1 MTPLAA
7 LLGSP
12 QTAGI
17 ALSGPDASPPPMLLP
32 SPPVSPVGN
41 SCAGDGEA
49 SAFLPA
55 DSASAAG
62 GAGRRAPRRAGSWR
76 VSESAGRAEG
86 VGGSGGDSPH
96 GVAEGEAGEAGG
108 AGEGGCFYESVRVP
122 RDVVRVWQDCW
133 RGAWQADVEI
143 RSAVDGGLVL
153 AQGAVLA
160 AHSQGLERMLAGA
173 MLQQARP
180 PWVIVLKG
188 VPVEAIRGVVQAL
201 YCGTMD
207 DALMDRH
214 VFHLL
219 LLAHSLPIPLLK
231 SLCLEA
237 LRSRLLSPTNAVD
250 TLVLARLV
258 GSRAL
263 QALTQQYIV
272 RHHADVAL
280 TDAWAMLSQEYPDV
294 KQMLVQMVEARKRRD
309 TGLHG
314 EEAWARQ
321 QVQQAVRA
329 LEHICNDGSCATSA
343 SASASVSSPPP
354 AAPPCAAPASAS
366 SAEPSSASAVESGGG
381 RAGTGVEGDGAEEGG
396 GGRRMEGAE
405 GEEAKGREP
414 GGAATAAVGAATAAV
429 GAATAAVGA
438 ATAAVGA
445 AADTSSTD
453 SQNQP
458 DEILQSQGGQK
469 GPIGQLGHSGPNTL
483 SPTTTLAPTLSS
495 LSSSSS
501 LLSVRP
507 MSPPTPATPA
517 VPPTPCGLPKCRP
530 VEGLIRHFAKCGVKV
545 SGGCGSCKVVWQLL
559 EQHSSACEKHKGC
572 RVPLCR
578 QFKSKQQQEQG
589 SGLPAAGKEKLSAA
603 EHAEQVTALAKA
615 LLALEDAKSP
625 HYLPSL
631 SAASFISP
639 RCSSHSPLLVGSA
652 VASLSS
658 PSRRLFV
665 ALANTRVTA
674 LPSSSRSPLPV
685 RYSPVHPSCPLAL
698 AISLRSRRL
707 PVLPPLAFDVPSSF
721 PSPSMS
727 PLPSRRPHYLPSL
740 TLPSMS
746 PFSFRRPRDIPS
758 PSRRLS
764 ALPPVA
770 CPLSLPSPS
779 RSPSR
784 RLSALSPVA
793 CPLPP
798 PSPSRS
804 PSRCLSALPPFAFA
818 LSLPSPVRS
827 SSPCLRALSPI
838 AFVLSLPS
846 ASRPPS
852 RLLRALPPVACSPS
866 LPSPSRSLSRR
877 QSALPPIALALSL
890 PSP

>member
-41 SCAGDGEA
+41 SYAGDGEA
-49 SAFLPA
+49 SAFPPA
-55 DSASAAG
+55 DSATSA
-62 GAGRRAPRRAGSWR
+62 GAGRRVPRRAGSWR
-76 VSESAGRAEG
+76 VSESAGRADG

-180 PWVIVLKG
+180 PWVIVLRG

-207 DALMDRH
+207 DGLMDRH
-214 VFHLL
+214 IFHLL

-237 LRSRLLSPTNAVD
+237 LRSRLLSPANAVD

-294 KQMLVQMVEARKRRD
+294 KGMLVGMVEARKKRD
-309 TGLHG
+309 TSLQG

-329 LEHICNDGSCATSA
+329 LEHICNDGSCASSTSTSA
-343 SASASVSSPPP
+343 SAPVPQCLLPRFIPLPFP
-354 AAPPCAAPASAS
+354 AAAFLPMAARHWLAR
-366 SAEPSSASAVESGGG
+366 GGG
-381 RAGTGVEGDGAEEGG
+381 VGEAAGAAGKEGG
-396 GGRRMEGAE
+396 GGGGMAVAAEGAE
-405 GEEAKGREP
+405 GEEAEGRNLDSS
-414 GGAATAAVGAATAAV
+414 
-429 GAATAAVGA
+429 
-438 ATAAVGA
+438 A
-445 AADTSSTD
+445 AAAMAETTES
-453 SQNQP
+453 
-458 DEILQSQGGQK
+458 QSQAGQTDRS
-469 GPIGQLGHSGPNTL
+469 GQSSQPGQSGPHTL
-483 SPTTTLAPTLSS
+483 SPATTLAPTLSS
-495 LSSSSS
+495 LSSASHYLGGSGTLSTFSSSSSS

-517 VPPTPCGLPKCRP
+517 APPTPCGLPKCRP
-530 VEGLIRHFAKCGVKV
+530 VEVLIRHFAKCGVKV

-589 SGLPAAGKEKLSAA
+589 SGGPAAGKEKLSAA

-615 LLALEDAKSP
+615 LLALENAE
-625 HYLPSL
+625 
-631 SAASFISP
+631 SF
-639 RCSSHSPLLVGSA
+639 
-652 VASLSS
+652 
-658 PSRRLFV
+658 
-665 ALANTRVTA
+665 
-674 LPSSSRSPLPV
+674 
-685 RYSPVHPSCPLAL
+685 
-698 AISLRSRRL
+698 
-707 PVLPPLAFDVPSSF
+707 
-721 PSPSMS
+721 
-727 PLPSRRPHYLPSL
+727 
-740 TLPSMS
+740 
-746 PFSFRRPRDIPS
+746 
-758 PSRRLS
+758 
-764 ALPPVA
+764 
-770 CPLSLPSPS
+770 
-779 RSPSR
+779 
-784 RLSALSPVA
+784 
-793 CPLPP
+793 
-798 PSPSRS
+798 
-804 PSRCLSALPPFAFA
+804 
-818 LSLPSPVRS
+818 
-827 SSPCLRALSPI
+827 
-838 AFVLSLPS
+838 
-846 ASRPPS
+846 
-852 RLLRALPPVACSPS
+852 
-866 LPSPSRSLSRR
+866 
-877 QSALPPIALALSL
+877 
-890 PSP
+890 

>member
-55 DSASAAG
+55 DSAASAPG

-180 PWVIVLKG
+180 PWVIVLRG

-214 VFHLL
+214 IYHLL

-237 LRSRLLSPTNAVD
+237 LRSRLLSPANAVD

-294 KQMLVQMVEARKRRD
+294 KAMIVQMVEARKKRD

-314 EEAWARQ
+314 DEVWARQ

-329 LEHICNDGSCATSA
+329 LEHICNDGSCASSSSA
-343 SASASVSSPPP
+343 PASVSSPPP
-354 AAPPCAAPASAS
+354 AAPHSAAPHSAAPATAS
-366 SAEPSSASAVESGGG
+366 PCDSTSVPPSGTSSASAVEGEGV
-381 RAGTGVEGDGAEEGG
+381 RAGTGVGGDGGEEGG
-396 GGRRMEGAE
+396 GGGGGAEGAEGAE
-405 GEEAKGREP
+405 GEEAEGP
-414 GGAATAAVGAATAAV
+414 NPDGTAAAA
-429 GAATAAVGA
+429 
-438 ATAAVGA
+438 A
-445 AADTSSTD
+445 AADTTATN

-458 DEILQSQGGQK
+458 GKTGLTSQSGQ
-469 GPIGQLGHSGPNTL
+469 SGPSTL

-495 LSSSSS
+495 LSSSSHYLGGSGTLSTLSSSSS

-507 MSPPTPATPA
+507 MSPPTPATSA
-517 VPPTPCGLPKCRP
+517 APPTPCGLPKCRP

-559 EQHSSACEKHKGC
+559 EQHSGACEKQKGC

-589 SGLPAAGKEKLSAA
+589 SGGPAAGKEKLSAA

-615 LLALEDAKSP
+615 LLALEDAKS
-625 HYLPSL
+625 
-631 SAASFISP
+631 F
-639 RCSSHSPLLVGSA
+639 
-652 VASLSS
+652 
-658 PSRRLFV
+658 
-665 ALANTRVTA
+665 
-674 LPSSSRSPLPV
+674 
-685 RYSPVHPSCPLAL
+685 
-698 AISLRSRRL
+698 
-707 PVLPPLAFDVPSSF
+707 
-721 PSPSMS
+721 
-727 PLPSRRPHYLPSL
+727 
-740 TLPSMS
+740 
-746 PFSFRRPRDIPS
+746 
-758 PSRRLS
+758 
-764 ALPPVA
+764 
-770 CPLSLPSPS
+770 
-779 RSPSR
+779 
-784 RLSALSPVA
+784 
-793 CPLPP
+793 
-798 PSPSRS
+798 
-804 PSRCLSALPPFAFA
+804 
-818 LSLPSPVRS
+818 
-827 SSPCLRALSPI
+827 
-838 AFVLSLPS
+838 
-846 ASRPPS
+846 
-852 RLLRALPPVACSPS
+852 
-866 LPSPSRSLSRR
+866 
-877 QSALPPIALALSL
+877 
-890 PSP
+890 

>member
-41 SCAGDGEA
+41 SYAGDGEA
-49 SAFLPA
+49 SAFPPA
-55 DSASAAG
+55 DSATSA
-62 GAGRRAPRRAGSWR
+62 GAGRRVPRRAGSWR
-76 VSESAGRAEG
+76 VSESAGRADG

-180 PWVIVLKG
+180 PWVIVLRG

-207 DALMDRH
+207 DGLMDRH
-214 VFHLL
+214 IFHLL

-237 LRSRLLSPTNAVD
+237 LRSRLLSPANAVD

-294 KQMLVQMVEARKRRD
+294 KGMLVGMVEARKKRD
-309 TGLHG
+309 TGLQG

-329 LEHICNDGSCATSA
+329 LEHICNDGSCASSTSA

-354 AAPPCAAPASAS
+354 AAPPCAAAASAS
-366 SAEPSSASAVESGGG
+366 PSEPPADPSSASAVENEGA
-381 RAGTGVEGDGAEEGG
+381 RVGTGVGGDGAEEGG
-396 GGRRMEGAE
+396 GGGGMAVAAEGAE
-405 GEEAKGREP
+405 GEEAEGRNLDSS
-414 GGAATAAVGAATAAV
+414 
-429 GAATAAVGA
+429 
-438 ATAAVGA
+438 A
-445 AADTSSTD
+445 AAAMAETTES
-453 SQNQP
+453 
-458 DEILQSQGGQK
+458 QSQAGQTDRS
-469 GPIGQLGHSGPNTL
+469 GQSSQPGQSGPHTL
-483 SPTTTLAPTLSS
+483 SPATTLAPTLSS
-495 LSSSSS
+495 LSSASHYLGGSGTLSTFSSSSSS

-517 VPPTPCGLPKCRP
+517 APPTPCGLPKCRP
-530 VEGLIRHFAKCGVKV
+530 VEVLIRHFAKCGVKV

-589 SGLPAAGKEKLSAA
+589 SGGPAAGKEKLSAA

-615 LLALEDAKSP
+615 LLALENAE
-625 HYLPSL
+625 
-631 SAASFISP
+631 SF
-639 RCSSHSPLLVGSA
+639 
-652 VASLSS
+652 
-658 PSRRLFV
+658 
-665 ALANTRVTA
+665 
-674 LPSSSRSPLPV
+674 
-685 RYSPVHPSCPLAL
+685 
-698 AISLRSRRL
+698 
-707 PVLPPLAFDVPSSF
+707 
-721 PSPSMS
+721 
-727 PLPSRRPHYLPSL
+727 
-740 TLPSMS
+740 
-746 PFSFRRPRDIPS
+746 
-758 PSRRLS
+758 
-764 ALPPVA
+764 
-770 CPLSLPSPS
+770 
-779 RSPSR
+779 
-784 RLSALSPVA
+784 
-793 CPLPP
+793 
-798 PSPSRS
+798 
-804 PSRCLSALPPFAFA
+804 
-818 LSLPSPVRS
+818 
-827 SSPCLRALSPI
+827 
-838 AFVLSLPS
+838 
-846 ASRPPS
+846 
-852 RLLRALPPVACSPS
+852 
-866 LPSPSRSLSRR
+866 
-877 QSALPPIALALSL
+877 
-890 PSP
+890 